1 MAKIAVII
9 PEPREQYESE
19 NQRQIIQSLETVKTQ
34 LNTTYQEDIKNEQQ
48 AFNFFMQ

>member
-9 PEPREQYESE
+9 PEPKENYEAE
-19 NQRQIIQSLETVKTQ
+19 NQRQIMQSLDTVKTQ

-48 AFNFFMQ
+48 AFSFFMQ